1 MIIYI
6 HKKKEMSPASLS
18 IATTI
23 SNTNMLT
30 CCAQSCTDSL
40 MPIVLSRI

>member
-23 SNTNMLT
+23 SNTNMLHVVHHPVQT
-30 CCAQSCTDSL
+30 
-40 MPIVLSRI
+40 V